1 MNRHILISIVI
12 CVGSVVFADSPATKR
27 VPIPSWDDVPKDIF
41 FEDAFV
47 EALAGRRPQSLSGK
61 LADKQAEKR
70 PPIEPF
76 NGPAPAGGS
85 EWAKLISAAS
95 IEDEFK
101 AIKIE
106 LDRIVTTPSKFR
118 GGGYQDARLQF
129 TTVTM
134 LFGVVAEYGA
144 ETKWQSYAGGARDIF
159 ARAAA
164 NSKVGDI
171 RAYNEAKQRKN
182 DLHDIVSGARISPP
196 PANPDATWDQLVN
209 RSPLMERLE
218 LAHQDRLTVWTASR
232 SEFEANAARIIRES
246 ELVAAI
252 GHVLRQDGMEDAGDE
267 TYDGYVDAMKQ
278 AAAALSEA
286 VKKKDATTARSAA
299 ATIGQ
304 ACSQCH
310 EDYRG

>member
-1 MNRHILISIVI
+1 MNRTLLIPIVI
-12 CVGSVVFADSPATKR
+12 CIGSIASAESPAKKR
-27 VPIPSWDDVPKDIF
+27 VPIPSWDDAPKHVF

-47 EALAGRRPQSLSGK
+47 EALAGARPQSLGAKPENK
-61 LADKQAEKR
+61 LVEKR
-70 PPIEPF
+70 PQREPSP
-76 NGPAPAGGS
+76 GPALAVGS
-85 EWAKLISAAS
+85 EWAKIISVES
-95 IEDEFK
+95 IEQEFK

-118 GGGYQDARLQF
+118 GGGYQEARLQF

-134 LFGVVAEYGA
+134 LFGIVAEYGA
-144 ETKWQSYAGGARDIF
+144 ETKWQSYAGGARDVF

-164 NSKVGDI
+164 NAKVGDI

-196 PANPDATWDQLVN
+196 AANPDATWDQLVN

-218 LAHQDRLTVWTASR
+218 LAHQDRLTRWTASP
-232 SEFEANAARIIRES
+232 SEFEANAERIIREA

-252 GHVLRQDGMEDAGDE
+252 GHVLLQDEMEDAGDD
-267 TYDGYVDAMKQ
+267 TYDAYIDAMKQ
-278 AAAALSEA
+278 AAGTLSEA
-286 VKKKDATTARSAA
+286 VKKKDAAKARSAA
-299 ATIGQ
+299 GVIGQ

>member
-1 MNRHILISIVI
+1 MNRNLLVPILIS
-12 CVGSVVFADSPATKR
+12 VGSIVFADSPATKR

-47 EALAGRRPQSLSGK
+47 EALAGTRPQSLSGK

-70 PPIEPF
+70 PPKERAK
-76 NGPAPAGGS
+76 GPVPAVGS

-129 TTVTM
+129 TIVTM
-134 LFGVVAEYGA
+134 LFGIVAEYGA
-144 ETKWQSYAGGARDIF
+144 ETKWQSYAGGARDVF

-218 LAHQDRLTVWTASR
+218 LAHQGRLTVWTASQ
-232 SEFEANAARIIRES
+232 SDVEANAGRIIRES

-252 GHVLRQDGMEDAGDE
+252 GHLLRQDGMEDAGDE
-267 TYDGYVDAMKQ
+267 TYDGYIDAMKQ
-278 AAAALSEA
+278 AADALSKA
-286 VKKKDATTARSAA
+286 VKKKDAATARSAA
-299 ATIGQ
+299 AAIGQ